1 LLPFTDSHTS
11 GIISE
16 RAAEDLFQVDA
27 APSDTIQKKVLQG
40 KKPLKSEEILAQRS
54 AVPAVPSRKRK
65 NENTTDGVLPVKR
78 KTTDYVSRKQLEKLR
93 DIAFRG
99 DAVVKDVVDTSND
112 ATYDPWDDQARQR
125 QEKYSFLEEKK
136 PIKAPQTLKDKPIA
150 LVEGDAEVKAVKVPE
165 AGRSYNPDVNDWMAV
180 LAREEAKEAE
190 LEARRQEEARR
201 EAELQELIE
210 KAAAEQEEEDNGSEW
225 ESEWEGFTDREDES
239 VTQKRPERK
248 THQERNR
255 IKKRK
260 LEEAR
265 RQGEEK
271 AKIRKQQLAQ
281 LVQIRREIDSKE
293 PKRRKALT
301 KSSEGSSDE
310 EHDERLKRRRPF
322 GKTPLKQAPLDVLLS
337 EDLTE
342 SLRQLKPQGSI
353 MNDRFRSLL
362 LRGKVESRK
371 AMQHKKPMRTV
382 TEKWSY
388 KDFELKY

>member
-1 LLPFTDSHTS
+1 
-11 GIISE
+11 
-16 RAAEDLFQVDA
+16 
-27 APSDTIQKKVLQG
+27 
-40 KKPLKSEEILAQRS
+40 
-54 AVPAVPSRKRK
+54 
-65 NENTTDGVLPVKR
+65 
-78 KTTDYVSRKQLEKLR
+78 
-93 DIAFRG
+93 
-99 DAVVKDVVDTSND
+99 
-112 ATYDPWDDQARQR
+112 
-125 QEKYSFLEEKK
+125 
-136 PIKAPQTLKDKPIA
+136 
-150 LVEGDAEVKAVKVPE
+150 
-165 AGRSYNPDVNDWMAV
+165 
-180 LAREEAKEAE
+180 
-190 LEARRQEEARR
+190 
-201 EAELQELIE
+201 
-210 KAAAEQEEEDNGSEW
+210 
-225 ESEWEGFTDREDES
+225 
-239 VTQKRPERK
+239 

-265 RQGEEK
+265 RRGEEK

-293 PKRRKALT
+293 PKRQKALT

-322 GKTPLKQAPLDVLLS
+322 GKTPLKQAPPDVLLS

-342 SLRQLKPQGSI
+342 SLRQLKPQGSV

>member
-1 LLPFTDSHTS
+1 
-11 GIISE
+11 
-16 RAAEDLFQVDA
+16 
-27 APSDTIQKKVLQG
+27 VLQG
-40 KKPLKSEEILAQRS
+40 KKPLKSEQILAERS
-54 AVPAVPSRKRK
+54 AVLAVPSRKRK
-65 NENTTDGVLPVKR
+65 NENTNNGVLPVKR
-78 KTTDYVSRKQLEKLR
+78 KKTDYVSRKQLEKLR

-112 ATYDPWDDQARQR
+112 ATYDPWDDQPQ
-125 QEKYSFLEEKK
+125 QKHEEYSFLEEKK
-136 PIKAPQTLKDKPIA
+136 PIKAPQTMQEKPVPLI
-150 LVEGDAEVKAVKVPE
+150 EGRSEVKAVKLPG

-180 LAREEAKEAE
+180 LAREEGKEAE
-190 LEARRQEEARR
+190 LEARRQEQIQR
-201 EAELQELIE
+201 EAELQVLIE

-225 ESEWEGFTDREDES
+225 ESEWEGFTDREDEV

-255 IKKRK
+255 MKKRK

-265 RQGEEK
+265 RQGDEK
-271 AKIRKQQLAQ
+271 VKVRKQQLAQ
-281 LVQIRREIDSKE
+281 LAQIRRQIEAKE
-293 PKRRKALT
+293 AKSQQALI
-301 KSSEGSSDE
+301 KSSEGSSDGE

-322 GKTPLKQAPLDVLLS
+322 GKTPLKRAPLDVLLS

-342 SLRQLKPQGSI
+342 SLRQLKPQGSV